1 MKIEVKLVI
10 MYQNEKNKSVCLDF
24 LNSPERV
31 SYGFL
36 LS

>member
-1 MKIEVKLVI
+1 MEIEVKLII
-10 MYQNEKNKSVCLDF
+10 MYQDKKNTSVCLDF
-24 LNSPERV
+24 LNSPESV

>member
-1 MKIEVKLVI
+1 MKIEVKLII
-10 MYQNEKNKSVCLDF
+10 MCQDKKNKSVCLDF
-24 LNSPERV
+24 LNSPESV